1 MVADFGKRTAD
12 ERDAVLAF
20 LRNLWAFEATTE
32 TDRTAY
38 ECDKDEGGSENL
50 GKAGHKQE
58 RAPSVLR
65 FVKVQCANYTS
76 FKAKCQILQDT
87 FVCKRIIQ
95 DVVRIYEITSW
106 PKL

>member
-1 MVADFGKRTAD
+1 MIADFGKRTAD
-12 ERDAVLAF
+12 ERNVVLAL
-20 LRNLWAFEATTE
+20 LRNLRGREATVE

-38 ECDKDEGGSENL
+38 ECDEYEGGSENL

-58 RAPSVLR
+58 HAPSVLR
-65 FVKVQCANYTS
+65 FVKVQSANYTS

>member
-65 FVKVQCANYTS
+65 FVKVQYGNYTS
-76 FKAKCQILQDT
+76 FKAKCQVLWDSFLYKKQGFSIPFSGT
-87 FVCKRIIQ
+87 
-95 DVVRIYEITSW
+95 
-106 PKL
+106 